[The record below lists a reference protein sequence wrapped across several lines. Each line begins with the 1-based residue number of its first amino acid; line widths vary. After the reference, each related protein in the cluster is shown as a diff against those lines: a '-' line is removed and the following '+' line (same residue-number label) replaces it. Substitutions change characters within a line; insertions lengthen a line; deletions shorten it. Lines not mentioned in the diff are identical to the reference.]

1 MKKNVILLVTMLVL
15 AALAWFVYKKN
26 SPSTLTNQPLAEFA
40 IEDTASV
47 TKIFITNGKGNS
59 VLVER
64 VPGQTLWKLNN
75 HLLARRDAVNLLLD
89 TFKRIKVRG
98 SLSEK
103 ASENML
109 RVLASSGKKVEIY
122 QGGDKPSKIYYV
134 GTSTPD
140 HMGTIM
146 LLEIPGVGRSEIP
159 YITHME
165 GFTGFLTPRFF
176 TDENEWRYTGYYEF
190 PQLELSKIQLID
202 NYNPNSSF
210 AIEYKG
216 GNDIRLWGGYQPAL
230 ETYNTSIAVFDTL
243 AVKDY
248 MLAFKKVHFDS
259 YNTLLKPEAMD
270 SIDKVL
276 PAFTIKVTDNK
287 SKTKSLNIYLKRAAK
302 AHYDEA
308 GNIIPW
314 DMEYL
319 WAKTESD
326 EYALAQRFVFNPILI
341 PIESF
346 LMKK

>member
-1 MKKNVILLVTMLVL
+1 MKKNILLLFLLVAL
-15 AALAWFVYKKN
+15 GIAAFLLYKKN
-26 SPSTLTNQPLAEFA
+26 STSTLTNQPLADFA
-40 IEDTASV
+40 IEDTSSV
-47 TKIFITNGKGNS
+47 TKIFITDGKGS
-59 VLVER
+59 KVLIEKI
-64 VPGQTLWKLNN
+64 PGESLWRLNN
-75 HLLARRDAVNLLLD
+75 KLKARRDAVNLLLD
-89 TFKRIKVRG
+89 TFKRIRVRG

-109 RVLASSGKKVEIY
+109 RVLAASGKKVEIY
-122 QGGDKPSKIYYV
+122 QGGDEPSKIYYV

-146 LLEIPGVGRSEIP
+146 LLEIPGVGRSQIP

-190 PQLELSKIQLID
+190 PNLELSKIEVID
-202 NYNPNSSF
+202 NYQLKSSF

-216 GNDIRLWGGYQPAL
+216 GNDIRLLGGYQPAL
-230 ETYNTSIAVFDTL
+230 ETYNGPIPVFDTV

-248 MLAFKKVHFDS
+248 MLLFKKVHFDS

-276 PAFTIKVTDNK
+276 PAYTIKVTDLK
-287 SKTKSLNIYLKRAAK
+287 AQTKILKIYLKRAAK
-302 AHYDEA
+302 KHYDA
-308 GNIIPW
+308 DGNLIPW
-314 DMEYL
+314 DMDFL
-319 WAKTESD
+319 WAKTESG
-326 EYALAQRFVFNPILI
+326 EYALAQRFVFNPILV
-341 PIESF
+341 PIDRF

>member
-1 MKKNVILLVTMLVL
+1 MKKNIILLIVFL
-15 AALAWFVYKKN
+15 ALGAAAWFVYKKN
-26 SPSTLTNQPLAEFA
+26 SSSTLTDQPLADFA
-40 IEDTASV
+40 VADTASV
-47 TKIFITNGKGNS
+47 TKIFITDGKGNK

-64 VPGQTLWKLNN
+64 IPGQTLWKLNN
-75 HLLARRDAVNLLLD
+75 RLYARRDAVNLLLD

-98 SLSEK
+98 SLSDK

-122 QGGDKPSKIYYV
+122 QGGEKPSKIYYV

-146 LLEIPGVGRSEIP
+146 LLEIPGIGRSETP

-190 PQLELSKIQLID
+190 PKLELSKIEIID
-202 NYNPNSSF
+202 NYKPQESF

-216 GNDIRLWGGYQPAL
+216 GNDIKLFGGYQPAL
-230 ETYNTSIAVFDTL
+230 ETYNGPVPVFDSI

-248 MLAFKKVHFDS
+248 MLLFKQVHFDS
-259 YNTLLKPEAMD
+259 YNTMLKPEAMD

-276 PAFTIKVTDNK
+276 PAYTIKVTD
-287 SKTKSLNIYLKRAAK
+287 LNNEKKELKIYLKRAAK
-302 AHYDEA
+302 KHLDAE
-308 GNIIPW
+308 GNVIPW
-314 DMEYL
+314 DMEFL
-319 WAKTESD
+319 WAKTQD
-326 EYALAQRFVFNPILI
+326 GEYALAQRFVFNPILI
-341 PIESF
+341 PLNRF
-346 LMKK
+346 LPKK

>member
-1 MKKNVILLVTMLVL
+1 MKKNIILLIVFL
-15 AALAWFVYKKN
+15 ALGTAAWFVYNKN
-26 SPSTLTNQPLAEFA
+26 SSSTLTDQPLADFA
-40 IEDTASV
+40 IADTASV
-47 TKIFITNGKGNS
+47 TKIFISDGKGNK

-103 ASENML
+103 ASENMI

-122 QGGDKPSKIYYV
+122 QGGDEPSKIYYV

-146 LLEIPGVGRSEIP
+146 LLEIPGIGRSEIP

-176 TDENEWRYTGYYEF
+176 IDENEWRYTGYYEF
-190 PQLELSKIQLID
+190 PKLELSKIEVID
-202 NYNPNSSF
+202 NIKPQESF

-216 GNDIRLWGGYQPAL
+216 GNDIKLLGGYQPAL
-230 ETYNTSIAVFDTL
+230 ETYNGAIPVFDTM

-248 MLAFKKVHFDS
+248 MLLFKKVHFDS
-259 YNTLLKPEAMD
+259 YNTMLKPEAMD
-270 SIDKVL
+270 SIDKVI
-276 PAFTIKVTDNK
+276 PAYTIKVTDLNA
-287 SKTKSLNIYLKRAAK
+287 KTKELKIYLKRAAK
-302 AHYDEA
+302 KHYDA
-308 GNIIPW
+308 DGNVIPW
-314 DMEYL
+314 DMDFL
-319 WAKTESD
+319 WAKTQD
-326 EYALAQRFVFNPILI
+326 GEYALAQRFVFNPILV
-341 PIESF
+341 PLNRF
-346 LMKK
+346 LPKK

>member
-1 MKKNVILLVTMLVL
+1 MKKNIILLIVFL
-15 AALAWFVYKKN
+15 ALGTAAWFVYNKN
-26 SPSTLTNQPLAEFA
+26 SSSTLTDQPLADFA
-40 IEDTASV
+40 IADTASV
-47 TKIFITNGKGNS
+47 TKIFISDGKGNK

-103 ASENML
+103 ASENMI

-122 QGGDKPSKIYYV
+122 QGGDEPSKIYYV

-146 LLEIPGVGRSEIP
+146 LLEIPGIGRSEIP

-176 TDENEWRYTGYYEF
+176 IDENEWRYTGYYEF
-190 PQLELSKIQLID
+190 PKLELSKIEVID
-202 NYNPNSSF
+202 NIKPQESF

-216 GNDIRLWGGYQPAL
+216 GNDIKLLGGYQPAL
-230 ETYNTSIAVFDTL
+230 ETYNGAIPVFDTM

-248 MLAFKKVHFDS
+248 MLLFKKVHFDS
-259 YNTLLKPEAMD
+259 YNTMLKPEAMD
-270 SIDKVL
+270 SIDKVI
-276 PAFTIKVTDNK
+276 PAYTIKVTDLNA
-287 SKTKSLNIYLKRAAK
+287 KTKELKIYLKRAAK
-302 AHYDEA
+302 KHYDA
-308 GNIIPW
+308 DGNIIPW
-314 DMEYL
+314 DMDFL
-319 WAKTESD
+319 WAKTQD
-326 EYALAQRFVFNPILI
+326 GEYALAQRFVFNPILV
-341 PIESF
+341 PLNRF
-346 LMKK
+346 LPKK